1 MADIE
6 TLGILEEIE
15 ALVSDKLQVVT
26 TTIASPFR
34 IYVHLLCRICV
45 GFFLL
50 IFQFLVLFLFIYLYI
65 FSSPCNQFGGFGF
78 CNKFLSS

>member
-26 TTIASPFR
+26 TTIASPLEFMF
-34 IYVHLLCRICV
+34 ICFV
-45 GFFLL
+45 EFVSDFF
-50 IFQFLVLFLFIYLYI
+50 
-65 FSSPCNQFGGFGF
+65 C
-78 CNKFLSS
+78 